1 MSFWEELF
9 GSNKGYMK
17 AMEHRQAEKEQ
28 YDAYIRAAKEYEQAM
43 LQRNYLQNQLQ
54 NNQISNPQLYQ
65 YWQTYGTGSQTS
77 AAMAATP
84 ESKVKDKVCAALNDM
99 DVYYTKP
106 VTGGFGNNGVPDIVA
121 CVEGRFFGIECKA
134 KGKKPTALQE
144 KHLKDITASGGV
156 SLVIDETNV
165 DTVRELI
172 LANIGVANEEQD
184 K

>member
-1 MSFWEELF
+1 MSFWEEL
-9 GSNKGYMK
+9 Y
-17 AMEHRQAEKEQ
+17 RQAEKEQ
-28 YDAYIRAAKEYEQAM
+28 YDKYMQGLKEQQESL

-65 YWQTYGTGSQTS
+65 YWQTYGTGSQTN
-77 AAMAATP
+77 ATMASTTP
-84 ESKVKDKVCAALNDM
+84 EGKIKDKVRKALEDM
-99 DVYYTKP
+99 DIYYTMP
-106 VTGGFGNNGVPDIVA
+106 VTGGYGNSGVPDILA

-134 KGKKPTALQE
+134 RGKTPTALQE